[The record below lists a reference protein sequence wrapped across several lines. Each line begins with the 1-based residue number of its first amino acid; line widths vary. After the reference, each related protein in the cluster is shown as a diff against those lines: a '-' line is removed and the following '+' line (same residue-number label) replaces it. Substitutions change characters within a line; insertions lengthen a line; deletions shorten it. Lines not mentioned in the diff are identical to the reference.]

1 MNVTLPDNKLDK
13 KTIMVY
19 AIIIFICIASIFA
32 VVWMQFFD
40 GEIVETV
47 GTLKGKSDH
56 DYNNLKAEFNELLTN
71 DIQNYDEKY
80 NNKKE
85 SLTNDIVYTVCEE
98 NASSGD
104 DYNIQVKI
112 PYINIKSKTVK
123 EYNNEIK
130 KTFIDK
136 VESIKNTKN
145 KHSTYSVQYGGYVQ
159 DGVLSVVIKAEIQEG
174 TKAQRTVIK
183 TFNYDL
189 ENNSEISFNK
199 LLQTKKVSLEYAQ
212 DRINKEAQ
220 IGAKK
225 SEDIK
230 AMGYEIYERNLEDS
244 MYKVENIKEFYFHDG
259 TIYVMFAYGNTK
271 YTNEL
276 DIAVI

>member
-1 MNVTLPDNKLDK
+1 MNVTLPDNKMDK
-13 KTIMVY
+13 KALLVY
-19 AIIIFICIASIFA
+19 AIILCICMASI
-32 VVWMQFFD
+32 VVVVYIQFFQ

-56 DYNNLKAEFNELLTN
+56 DYNNLKAEFNELFTN
-71 DIQNYDEKY
+71 DIENYDEKY
-80 NNKKE
+80 NGKKE
-85 SLTNDIVYTVCEE
+85 SLTNDIVYTVFEE
-98 NASSGD
+98 NDTSGE

-112 PYINIKSKTVK
+112 PYINVKSKIVK

-130 KTFIDK
+130 STFIDK
-136 VESIKNTKN
+136 VESIKKTKN

-159 DGVLSVVIKAEIQEG
+159 DGILSVVIKAEIQEG
-174 TKAQRTVIK
+174 TKAQRTIIK

-199 LLQTKKVSLEYAQ
+199 LLETKKVSSEYAQ
-212 DRINKEAQ
+212 ERINKEAQ

-225 SEDIK
+225 SEDYK
-230 AMGYEIYERNLEDS
+230 SMGYEIYERNLEDA
-244 MYKVENIKEFYFHDG
+244 MYKVENIKEYYFHDG
-259 TIYVMFAYGNTK
+259 TIYVIFAYGNDK
-271 YTNEL
+271 YTNET